1 MKTSFKE
8 LSPQELQEK
17 LSQLRKESFEL
28 RMQKAAGKLDKPHR
42 LRINRRQ
49 MAQVLTFLKGA
60 VR

>member
-1 MKTSFKE
+1 MKASFKE
-8 LSPQELQEK
+8 LSPQELEEK

-49 MAQVLTFLKGA
+49 IAQVLTFLKGTA
-60 VR
+60 G